1 MAIRPA
7 RLPGLDFTSSVI
19 LGPCTAVI
27 LTLAYYCNFL
37 HSLLRPKKM
46 SLRLGSEEQ
55 ECNEIRKG
63 ASTWR
68 PQQIDAM
75 QADDTGQDVSHREAG
90 LLQILA

>member
-1 MAIRPA
+1 MAI
-7 RLPGLDFTSSVI
+7 
-19 LGPCTAVI
+19 
-27 LTLAYYCNFL
+27 
-37 HSLLRPKKM
+37 
-46 SLRLGSEEQ
+46 RLGSEEQ